1 MAEMCLTESEREKRV
16 FSRDRV
22 YITDDRLL
30 MVWGYKGLE
39 RVTRGYRRGG
49 KGKWGDEGW

>member
-16 FSRDRV
+16 FSRERV

-39 RVTRGYRRGG
+39 RVTGV
-49 KGKWGDEGW
+49 